1 MKKVSILALHLNYG
15 GIEKAITTLANYLCN
30 DFKVEIACT
39 YKISDK
45 PAFNLDKRVKVVY
58 LNSFVP
64 NKEEFKTALKE
75 KGILKILKEGIKSIK
90 ILY

>member
-45 PAFNLDKRVKVVY
+45 PAFNLDKRVKVV
-58 LNSFVP
+58 
-64 NKEEFKTALKE
+64 
-75 KGILKILKEGIKSIK
+75 
-90 ILY
+90 